1 MPVRTTLPPA
11 TVEAS
16 RGPTGIVYFQIKAF
30 SKALK
35 EANLKG
41 GQPQKN
47 HDRVRVV
54 LGSLGDSD
62 DPFASLSVTN
72 HGERRIR
79 DCVKYDIGDGWRL
92 VTQQNDKAC
101 TFLFV
106 GNHDDTDKW
115 LEGHKGEDIG
125 VRDNR
130 LVRIPGVGTGPVP
143 QRQWMADQH
152 EGALVDLLEEDE
164 VEHLLEGLSARL
176 IRDLTKLDGGSGAE
190 ELEQLVALIPD
201 GGNADFVRTVLT
213 LLMAGNVDGGKAHI
227 GVRSGKVAPLVDV
240 DTGEMIDVE
249 DGEDVRRLRVGSPE
263 YGEWLR
269 SFQKL
274 SPWQDWFLFLHPQ
287 QEKVVE
293 AEYPGVA
300 QLSGVSGSGKTCVV
314 VRRAIRL
321 AREGSAK
328 VLLLTLNR
336 SLAGLLHQL
345 VDAACTD
352 ELVRARIEVMSFFDL
367 ARRFLIA
374 FEPANTRHYE
384 DVTWKLGEHVDEVF
398 REYYRQWLNSRE
410 ASVLL
415 PLHKIFNARGVSGEV
430 YTREE
435 FDWIRSAVAPEARAE
450 YLPLDRKG
458 RKLPIPR
465 ERRQDLLR
473 GLEGWE
479 RKMGAVG
486 IVDYLG
492 LTNALARH
500 LDEVR
505 PAYTNVLVDEAQD
518 FGTTELR
525 VVRKLVRPGA
535 NDIFLCGD
543 IAQTVLPK
551 HRSLEAAGFSKPVR
565 ERIQQNY
572 RNSREILAAAYD
584 LLKNNLHEEMFDSE
598 DLEILDPRFANFSG
612 PVPMALAAG
621 TLEEEIAYARSY
633 AATCLGQDARTVC
646 VAFAGFSSRD
656 VSRFAKRCRV
666 TALDGNY
673 DPGTDA
679 LVFSD
684 LEQTKGY
691 EFDCL
696 VIVNCRDGVLPAR
709 EAPVEEAFR
718 ETCRLYV
725 AMTRAKKELILSFH
739 DAASPWIV
747 AVSGTISSD
756 HWASC
761 EILDEALRQGVPE
774 VLSEIETKV
783 EGNAIG
789 HLTGSQF
796 LYTMAAVGMSNEAQE
811 KLVEVVDGMGMTA
824 AGSARRIR
832 WANMGALAADLRASK
847 RQDALLGPKIAEEVR
862 AAIHVP

>member
-1 MPVRTTLPPA
+1 
-11 TVEAS
+11 
-16 RGPTGIVYFQIKAF
+16 
-30 SKALK
+30 
-35 EANLKG
+35 
-41 GQPQKN
+41 
-47 HDRVRVV
+47 
-54 LGSLGDSD
+54 
-62 DPFASLSVTN
+62 
-72 HGERRIR
+72 
-79 DCVKYDIGDGWRL
+79 
-92 VTQQNDKAC
+92 
-101 TFLFV
+101 
-106 GNHDDTDKW
+106 
-115 LEGHKGEDIG
+115 
-125 VRDNR
+125 
-130 LVRIPGVGTGPVP
+130 
-143 QRQWMADQH
+143 
-152 EGALVDLLEEDE
+152 
-164 VEHLLEGLSARL
+164 
-176 IRDLTKLDGGSGAE
+176 
-190 ELEQLVALIPD
+190 
-201 GGNADFVRTVLT
+201 
-213 LLMAGNVDGGKAHI
+213 
-227 GVRSGKVAPLVDV
+227 
-240 DTGEMIDVE
+240 
-249 DGEDVRRLRVGSPE
+249 
-263 YGEWLR
+263 
-269 SFQKL
+269 
-274 SPWQDWFLFLHPQ
+274 
-287 QEKVVE
+287 
-293 AEYPGVA
+293 
-300 QLSGVSGSGKTCVV
+300 
-314 VRRAIRL
+314 
-321 AREGSAK
+321 
-328 VLLLTLNR
+328 
-336 SLAGLLHQL
+336 
-345 VDAACTD
+345 
-352 ELVRARIEVMSFFDL
+352 
-367 ARRFLIA
+367 
-374 FEPANTRHYE
+374 
-384 DVTWKLGEHVDEVF
+384 
-398 REYYRQWLNSRE
+398 
-410 ASVLL
+410 
-415 PLHKIFNARGVSGEV
+415 
-430 YTREE
+430 
-435 FDWIRSAVAPEARAE
+435 
-450 YLPLDRKG
+450 
-458 RKLPIPR
+458 
-465 ERRQDLLR
+465 
-473 GLEGWE
+473 
-479 RKMGAVG
+479 MGAVG

-796 LYTMAAVGMSNEAQE
+796 LYTMAAVGMSNEAQK